1 MNITLRKAVPK
12 DVSAILSLV
21 KELALFEKA
30 PDAVTNTETMIL
42 RDGFGE
48 NPAFRCMVAEIND
61 TGEVVGMALYYWAY
75 STWKGR
81 YMYLDDLYVKEKMR
95 GLGIGKQL
103 LEAFIA
109 DAKESGA
116 QLVKWEV
123 LDWNEPAIE
132 FYKRYDV
139 TFDNEWIHCKLYF

>member
-1 MNITLRKAVPK
+1 MNITLRKAETK
-12 DVSAILSLV
+12 DVPAILALV

-30 PDAVTNTETMIL
+30 PDAVTNTETMIM
-42 RDGFGE
+42 RDGFSE
-48 NPAFRCMVAEIND
+48 NPAFRCIVAETND

-95 GLGIGKQL
+95 GSGIGKQL
-103 LEAFIA
+103 LEAFIS
-109 DAKESGA
+109 DANESGA
-116 QLVKWEV
+116 KMVKWEV

-132 FYKRYDV
+132 FYKSYDV
-139 TFDNEWIHCKLYF
+139 AFDDEWIHCKLYF